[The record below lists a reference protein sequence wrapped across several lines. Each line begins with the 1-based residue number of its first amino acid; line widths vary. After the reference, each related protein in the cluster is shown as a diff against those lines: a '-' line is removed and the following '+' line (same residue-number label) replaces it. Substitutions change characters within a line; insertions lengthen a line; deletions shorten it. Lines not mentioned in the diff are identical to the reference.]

1 MVDAKST
8 GDCANNGSQRKIRR
22 IILYKDDAVGM
33 GQGCQNELV
42 SGCAMRLAREAAS
55 VVLATTTK
63 SSHRHQFG
71 SIQYVT
77 VVVPGR

>member
-33 GQGCQNELV
+33 GQGCQ
-42 SGCAMRLAREAAS
+42 M
-55 VVLATTTK
+55 
-63 SSHRHQFG
+63 SSFQVA
-71 SIQYVT
+71 Q
-77 VVVPGR
+77 